1 VLSITVVLFLY
12 FCQST
17 ETKGKDERGIGSD
30 VSVPGGTGSDYS
42 YDVGEVKLSSSDTVQ
57 RVEEDTEGS
66 CDVCVANETTS
77 SSSLQD
83 CSLNCGR
90 DDTCTGFN
98 IKNAP
103 VITWHHLY
111 WLQRQE
117 LTCNHVLASTPRTH
131 SSVMCT
137 TINRGSRHLSQP
149 ACSTRLL
156 YQFKQLL
163 IPAQSH

>member
-1 VLSITVVLFLY
+1 MVLVPVFLPLLLLELIVPMTSARLNSV
-12 FCQST
+12 QV
-17 ETKGKDERGIGSD
+17 IGYKKSRKTQNGPVMCAMD
-30 VSVPGGTGSDYS
+30 
-42 YDVGEVKLSSSDTVQ
+42 
-57 RVEEDTEGS
+57 
-66 CDVCVANETTS
+66 VANETTS